1 MHKDSKRYYKDIK
14 SVFPSRGQQEK
25 RLIRD
30 CKMRIIELGKL
41 KPDITYDELQQ
52 HLGIPT
58 DIVIQYYEGYIRKY
72 IKVLSHMKKPL
83 LNNSLPRV
91 FQEYFMPL
99 HKLPANIFY
108 TVPLYNVTINIAHPL
123 MPVLFLKFF

>member
-1 MHKDSKRYYKDIK
+1 MNKDSKRYYKDIK

-58 DIVIQYYEGYIRKY
+58 DIVIQYYEGADIEYI
-72 IKVLSHMKKPL
+72 M
-83 LNNSLPRV
+83 
-91 FQEYFMPL
+91 Q
-99 HKLPANIFY
+99 NIHTARMIRFCIY
-108 TVPLYNVTINIAHPL
+108 CILIFILTGFSISAGINIRLYQEIHQG
-123 MPVLFLKFF
+123 VITHEKTIIK

>member
-1 MHKDSKRYYKDIK
+1 MNKDSKRYYKDIK

-58 DIVIQYYEGYIRKY
+58 DIVIQYYEGAGFSI
-72 IKVLSHMKKPL
+72 S
-83 LNNSLPRV
+83 
-91 FQEYFMPL
+91 
-99 HKLPANIFY
+99 AG
-108 TVPLYNVTINIAHPL
+108 INIRLYQEIHQG
-123 MPVLFLKFF
+123 VITHEKTIIK